1 MASLRLKNS
10 GGVRRAISRTKRV
23 GPPSTP
29 GPRLVGRMALPA
41 LQTARA
47 TAARWQEISGIAQTT
62 ERHRSKSSRRR
73 CGSAIASSWTSAPRS
88 SKPRWSSVFSA
99 SQELEDVRRLYNLIL
114 GRREERVAIALK
126 RLNSCMTRD
135 DAVDAILDATIGLE
149 VLLGD
154 QENQALSYKLR
165 LRAGALARLS
175 GTRKPADVVASVK
188 KIYEVRSAIVHGL
201 KTKKPKKRLL
211 EPEAGPFAAER
222 AAAADMLRFAIDLLL
237 EHPVYLDPL
246 KIDADLLIEPAVPE
260 GQGG

>member
-1 MASLRLKNS
+1 M
-10 GGVRRAISRTKRV
+10 
-23 GPPSTP
+23 
-29 GPRLVGRMALPA
+29 
-41 LQTARA
+41 
-47 TAARWQEISGIAQTT
+47 
-62 ERHRSKSSRRR
+62 
-73 CGSAIASSWTSAPRS
+73 
-88 SKPRWSSVFSA
+88 
-99 SQELEDVRRLYNLIL
+99 EDVRRLYNLIL

>member
-1 MASLRLKNS
+1 
-10 GGVRRAISRTKRV
+10 
-23 GPPSTP
+23 
-29 GPRLVGRMALPA
+29 
-41 LQTARA
+41 
-47 TAARWQEISGIAQTT
+47 
-62 ERHRSKSSRRR
+62 
-73 CGSAIASSWTSAPRS
+73 
-88 SKPRWSSVFSA
+88 
-99 SQELEDVRRLYNLIL
+99 LEDVRRLYNLIL

-211 EPEAGPFAAER
+211 EPEA
-222 AAAADMLRFAIDLLL
+222 DHLLL
-237 EHPVYLDPL
+237 SVRRRRTCCDSPSTSCLS
-246 KIDADLLIEPAVPE
+246 IQCTWIR
-260 GQGG
+260 